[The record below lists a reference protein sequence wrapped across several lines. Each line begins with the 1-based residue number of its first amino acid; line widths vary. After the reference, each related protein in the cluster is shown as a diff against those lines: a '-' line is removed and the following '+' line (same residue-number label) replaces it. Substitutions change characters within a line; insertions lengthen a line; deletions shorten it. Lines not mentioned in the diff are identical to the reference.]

1 MSELE
6 KIRDRL
12 RKKEQEIQSLEEKL
26 RSARVYV
33 HALQDILKLIGS
45 EKVEPSIESTL
56 KAGSGVA
63 QARDVI
69 LKKGVPV
76 HVTELLSALGK
87 ELTRESR
94 ASLTSSIAAYVR
106 RGEVFTRP
114 APNTFGLLELGHASI
129 SGIEEEPPTGFG
141 SIKSLPAE
149 EDEEVPF

>member
-12 RKKEQEIQSLEEKL
+12 RKKEHEIQGLEEKI
-26 RSARVYV
+26 RTARVYV
-33 HALQDILKLIGS
+33 QALQDILKLLGS
-45 EKVEPSIESTL
+45 EKTEQAAESTL

-63 QARDVI
+63 QAREVI

-76 HVTELLSALGK
+76 HITELLSALGK

-106 RGEVFTRP
+106 RGELFTRP
-114 APNTFGLLELGHASI
+114 APNTFGLLELGHTSDL
-129 SGIEEEPPTGFG
+129 EDEPPSGFG
-141 SIKSLPAE
+141 TIKSLDDD
-149 EDEEVPF
+149 DEAPF

>member
-6 KIRDRL
+6 KISDRL
-12 RKKEQEIQSLEEKL
+12 KKKEQEIQTLEEKL

-33 HALQDILKLIGS
+33 QALQDILKLIGEDKTES
-45 EKVEPSIESTL
+45 APESTL
-56 KAGSGVA
+56 KTGSGVA

-76 HVTELLSALGK
+76 HITELLSALGK

-106 RGEVFTRP
+106 RGEMFTRP

-129 SGIEEEPPTGFG
+129 SGIEDEPPTGFG
-141 SIKSLPAE
+141 IIKSLPVE
-149 EDEEVPF
+149 EDPPF